1 MDTLQ
6 AILLG
11 IVQGITEFL
20 PVSSSGHLQIAK
32 EVLGVQLEEN
42 LTFDVALHAAT
53 VLSTIVV
60 LWSEVWRLLKGLFSR
75 RFNEEQAYVLKLVLS
90 MIPIG
95 IVGFLLKDRINDLLN
110 APYILAIVGAM
121 LLVTAAL
128 LAFAYYAKPRQK
140 ETISYRDAL
149 IIGLA
154 QACAAMPGLS
164 RSGSTIATGLL
175 LGNKKAAVAQFS
187 SDPGRNPAPGDKRRS
202 DRRYRRRAAHRRI
215 PRIVHHGMS
224 GLQIHDRGRE
234 AGQTHLVR
242 RLLHRCGTG
251 VDHKLFLLMKEALDL
266 RGINFEDGYIA
277 VVDKPLRWT
286 STDVVRKIKFALRRL
301 GYRKIKVGH
310 AGTLDPLATGILL
323 VCIGRATKLVDA
335 LQAEEKEYVADVMLG
350 ATTPSHDLEHE
361 IDRTYPWEHITREAV
376 AEALASLTGER
387 LQTPPV
393 YSAKKIDG
401 TRAYELARAGE
412 EVAVRQA
419 LINIYEM
426 EIVEYDLPRVRIR
439 VRCSK
444 GTYIRSLAHEIGQ
457 ALRSGAHLTSL
468 RRTRSGGFTLEKSY
482 ELDEFLENLQKLETK

>member
-1 MDTLQ
+1 
-6 AILLG
+6 
-11 IVQGITEFL
+11 
-20 PVSSSGHLQIAK
+20 
-32 EVLGVQLEEN
+32 
-42 LTFDVALHAAT
+42 
-53 VLSTIVV
+53 
-60 LWSEVWRLLKGLFSR
+60 
-75 RFNEEQAYVLKLVLS
+75 
-90 MIPIG
+90 
-95 IVGFLLKDRINDLLN
+95 
-110 APYILAIVGAM
+110 
-121 LLVTAAL
+121 
-128 LAFAYYAKPRQK
+128 
-140 ETISYRDAL
+140 
-149 IIGLA
+149 
-154 QACAAMPGLS
+154 
-164 RSGSTIATGLL
+164 
-175 LGNKKAAVAQFS
+175 
-187 SDPGRNPAPGDKRRS
+187 
-202 DRRYRRRAAHRRI
+202 
-215 PRIVHHGMS
+215 
-224 GLQIHDRGRE
+224 
-234 AGQTHLVR
+234 
-242 RLLHRCGTG
+242 
-251 VDHKLFLLMKEALDL
+251 MKEALDL

-335 LQAEEKEYVADVMLG
+335 LQAEEKEYVADVMLR

-361 IDRTYPWEHITREAV
+361 IDRAYPWEHITREAV